1 MKKKRRQMMAKVK
14 QWGRIQM
21 RKAAKE
27 KQKKILEQQRTAMLQ
42 GTK

>member
-1 MKKKRRQMMAKVK
+1 MAKVK

-21 RKAAKE
+21 RKAMREMKR
-27 KQKKILEQQRTAMLQ
+27 KRLEMQRTAMLR